1 MKGFI
6 EVDVIHYDSIA
17 PYEETISIAVGNI
30 IQFKAQGNG
39 CFMTIFYSM
48 ETSVSILMVK
58 HSYEE
63 LKNKIIEAYKD

>member
-30 IQFKAQGNG
+30 IQFKAQYNG
-39 CFMTIFYSM
+39 CFMTFFYSM
-48 ETSVSILMVK
+48 ETQVSILMVK
-58 HSYEE
+58 QSYEE